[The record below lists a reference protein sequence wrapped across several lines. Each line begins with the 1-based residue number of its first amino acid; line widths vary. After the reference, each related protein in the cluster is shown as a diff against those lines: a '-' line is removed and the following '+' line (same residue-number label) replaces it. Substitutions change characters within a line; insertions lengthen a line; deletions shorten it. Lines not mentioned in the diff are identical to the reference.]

1 LYGEYFHMVQCLKE
15 EIDMTVQLIKGNK
28 RDLTIIPEMKE
39 EMNNLITE
47 IKNLKIK
54 QMETEKSE
62 FESKQKYQ
70 NIIMEFENKILKYSE
85 ITKKLEKHDKTMTQ
99 LSEETEKLKEEAKQE
114 TTLLINSRIRQLNKE
129 EETDLNFP
137 ISSEYNVF
145 LKNKRIS
152 GA

>member
-1 LYGEYFHMVQCLKE
+1 MVQCLKE

-85 ITKKLEKHDKTMTQ
+85 ITKKVRKT
-99 LSEETEKLKEEAKQE
+99 
-114 TTLLINSRIRQLNKE
+114 
-129 EETDLNFP
+129 
-137 ISSEYNVF
+137 
-145 LKNKRIS
+145 
-152 GA
+152 

>member
-1 LYGEYFHMVQCLKE
+1 
-15 EIDMTVQLIKGNK
+15 
-28 RDLTIIPEMKE
+28 
-39 EMNNLITE
+39 
-47 IKNLKIK
+47 
-54 QMETEKSE
+54 
-62 FESKQKYQ
+62 
-70 NIIMEFENKILKYSE
+70 
-85 ITKKLEKHDKTMTQ
+85 MTQ

>member
-1 LYGEYFHMVQCLKE
+1 VNKIIKNYSIQLRKDIQRKSEETFQAKQLNQELYGEYFHMVQCLKE

-85 ITKKLEKHDKTMTQ
+85 ITKKVRKT
-99 LSEETEKLKEEAKQE
+99 
-114 TTLLINSRIRQLNKE
+114 
-129 EETDLNFP
+129 
-137 ISSEYNVF
+137 
-145 LKNKRIS
+145 
-152 GA
+152 